1 MAMYQRQKL
10 YVSLLIGR
18 EGSPLNMIVL
28 HIIIAKLVKVH
39 KFQV

>member
-10 YVSLLIGR
+10 CVFLLIGMG
-18 EGSPLNMIVL
+18 GSPLNMIIL